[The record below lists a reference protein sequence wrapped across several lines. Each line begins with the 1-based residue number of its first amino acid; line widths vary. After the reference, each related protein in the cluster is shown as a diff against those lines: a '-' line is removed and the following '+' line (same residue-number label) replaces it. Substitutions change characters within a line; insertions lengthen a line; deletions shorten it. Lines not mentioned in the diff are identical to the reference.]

1 MVTMVTPVAISSIG
15 YRYYIVYT
23 CIGICVPF
31 VVYFYYPESMGRSL
45 EEMDSLFRES
55 SSIRAVVRASL
66 HAPRPASEEEPK
78 HKTEK
83 EDSRVECM
91 ENKA

>member
-15 YRYYIVYT
+15 YRYYLVYT

-31 VVYFYYPESMGRSL
+31 LVYFYYPESMGRSL

-55 SSIRAVVRASL
+55 SSVRAVVRASL
-66 HAPRPASEEEPK
+66 HAPRPRSEEEPEPML
-78 HKTEK
+78 EK
-83 EDSRVECM
+83 EDSQVQCM